1 MSLNRTFRH
10 RMASMKFLMARC
22 GRQMIASKSPRNGSG
37 TLNEFETK
45 LRLTLHFNDIANV
58 RLAVL
63 CPEISAVYVASKHDG
78 ATHDDGI
85 QNFSLR
91 NSAGLHCYQFW
102 PDRYA
107 AGFVAGNRC
116 SRWFH
121 RFGCCHE
128 AGQAPLHGNLS
139 QLHQPPTSTFG
150 FDTTTPPSRMIFLLS
165 SGCHQSAGRRFQYQ
179 LPVSPPG
186 ECSGLHAVRPAVQVV
201 PVASL
206 ACPFSKLP
214 VQCEKAQENE
224 TV

>member
-1 MSLNRTFRH
+1 
-10 RMASMKFLMARC
+10 MKLLMARC
-22 GRQMIASKSPRNGSG
+22 GRQMIVSKSRRNGSG

-91 NSAGLHCYQFW
+91 ISAGLHCYQFW

-107 AGFVAGNRC
+107 AGFVAGNQC
-116 SRWFH
+116 SRWYH
-121 RFGCCHE
+121 RFGCCHQ

-150 FDTTTPPSRMIFLLS
+150 FDNTNPTFKNDFPLVAGLS
-165 SGCHQSAGRRFQYQ
+165 SKRLSPVLYALSRSYLFNVKRLRKMRRCDNAEFDASVKAEGR
-179 LPVSPPG
+179 V
-186 ECSGLHAVRPAVQVV
+186 
-201 PVASL
+201 
-206 ACPFSKLP
+206 
-214 VQCEKAQENE
+214 
-224 TV
+224 